1 MLHVPI
7 DNLKKNA
14 RHKYRHLRC
23 MTLNGDLYKSKAY
36 DKTEHPMIQYARR
49 FSFSSLHVVHLSLIH
64 RNKNKNN
71 KILYVSEIY
80 RP

>member
-1 MLHVPI
+1 MV
-7 DNLKKNA
+7 
-14 RHKYRHLRC
+14 
-23 MTLNGDLYKSKAY
+23 
-36 DKTEHPMIQYARR
+36 QYARR

-64 RNKNKNN
+64 RNENKHN